1 MILGFDM
8 TSETGHKLVESLD
21 LGVDPRAIKKEVRR
35 LVTPKSVSEYRA
47 KISSLSLIHI

>member
-8 TSETGHKLVESLD
+8 TSETGHKLVESVD

-35 LVTPKSVSEYRA
+35 LVTPKSVSEY
-47 KISSLSLIHI
+47 LSLIHI